1 MKIIIPLL
9 VAFGKAGGWRVISQL
24 ANSWVQKGHQVVFLS
39 PYNSKPYYPTIAEI
53 LYYNQSGVIVDEA
66 TIDLEPKLLGGIR
79 KRKALEKALNKMEGD
94 IVLATHNLTAKP
106 VAKSNIAAKKF
117 YYIQAYEPEYY
128 LKGPIYYKLYN
139 WIAKKSYKLE
149 LMQIVNS
156 NMYTNYKEIKTE
168 LVVFPGIDLKMFYP
182 KEKIKKKKVII
193 GTIGRTQDF
202 KGTFYVLEAFE
213 KLRKVYGERIEL
225 QMAFGL
231 DEWNQLDGVF
241 VETPE
246 NDQELATYYQKID
259 MYICA
264 GTIQLGAVH
273 YPVLEAYATKTPLI
287 TTGYYP
293 SSEENCL
300 LIPIKNSNAI
310 VDAVKLLIE
319 NPELMNEKVLKGYE
333 DVQEFSW
340 DSTSQ
345 KMLSYF
351 EN

>member
-39 PYNSKPYYPTIAEI
+39 PYNLEPYYPTIAEI
-53 LYYNQSGVIVDEA
+53 LYYNQGGNIVDEV
-66 TIDLEPKLLGGIR
+66 TINSEPKLLGGIR
-79 KRKALEKALNKMEGD
+79 KRKALEKVLNKMEGD

-106 VAKSNIAAKKF
+106 VAKSKIAAKKF

-128 LKGPIYYKLYN
+128 LNGPIYYKVYN
-139 WIAKKSYKLE
+139 WIAKRSYKLG
-149 LMQIVNS
+149 LKQIVNS
-156 NMYTNYKEIKTE
+156 NMYKNYKEIKTE
-168 LVVFPGIDLKMFYP
+168 MVVFPGVDLKMFYP
-182 KEKIKKKKVII
+182 EEKTEKKKVII

-202 KGTFYVLEAFE
+202 KGTSYVLEAFE
-213 KLRKVYGERIEL
+213 KLREFYGDKIEL

-231 DEWNQLDGVF
+231 DEWNQLDGVS
-241 VETPE
+241 VEIPK
-246 NDQELATYYQKID
+246 NDQELARYYQKID

-273 YPVLEAYATKTPLI
+273 YPVLESYATKTPLI

-293 SSEENCL
+293 SSEQNCIV
-300 LIPIKNSNAI
+300 IPIKDSDAI
-310 VDAVKLLIE
+310 INAVKLIIE
-319 NPELMNEKVLKGYE
+319 NPELMNDKVLKGYE
-333 DVQEFSW
+333 DVQEFSY
-340 DSTSQ
+340 DRTSQ
-345 KMLSYF
+345 RMLSYF